1 MKFNAVSSNFIKFNQ
16 IAKFPER
23 LKELKSMMRALGF
36 SDAKMEELQIRFQEL
51 DRTGKITREVCK
63 KKNCGLEEDPFLL
76 ESVSLFARFELAL
89 IRHDVDLASG
99 IKQRMAQIGQKQ
111 DLSSHP
117 DRVKNLKA
125 CLEKRGFSQSK
136 LDGFDKT
143 FQRLLR
149 ERGEQIV

>member
-1 MKFNAVSSNFIKFNQ
+1 
-16 IAKFPER
+16 
-23 LKELKSMMRALGF
+23 MRARGF

-63 KKNCGLEEDPFLL
+63 NKNCGLEEDPFLL

-99 IKQRMAQIGQKQ
+99 IKQRIAQIGQKQ
-111 DLSSHP
+111 NLSSNP
-117 DRVKNLKA
+117 DRVKDLKA
-125 CLEKRGFSQSK
+125 CLEKGGFSQSK

>member
-1 MKFNAVSSNFIKFNQ
+1 
-16 IAKFPER
+16 
-23 LKELKSMMRALGF
+23 MRARGF

-63 KKNCGLEEDPFLL
+63 NKNCGLEEDPFLL

-149 ERGEQIV
+149 EHGEQIV

>member
-1 MKFNAVSSNFIKFNQ
+1 
-16 IAKFPER
+16 
-23 LKELKSMMRALGF
+23 MRARGF

-63 KKNCGLEEDPFLL
+63 NKNCGLEEDPFLL

-111 DLSSHP
+111 NLSSNP

-136 LDGFDKT
+136 LDGLDET

>member
-1 MKFNAVSSNFIKFNQ
+1 
-16 IAKFPER
+16 
-23 LKELKSMMRALGF
+23 MRARGF

-63 KKNCGLEEDPFLL
+63 NKNCGLEEDPFLL
-76 ESVSLFARFELAL
+76 ECVSLFARFELAL

-99 IKQRMAQIGQKQ
+99 IKQRMAHIGQKQ
-111 DLSSHP
+111 NLSSNP
-117 DRVKNLKA
+117 DRVKDLKA

>member
-1 MKFNAVSSNFIKFNQ
+1 
-16 IAKFPER
+16 
-23 LKELKSMMRALGF
+23 MRARGF

-63 KKNCGLEEDPFLL
+63 KKNCGLEEDQFLL

-111 DLSSHP
+111 NLSSNP

>member
-1 MKFNAVSSNFIKFNQ
+1 
-16 IAKFPER
+16 
-23 LKELKSMMRALGF
+23 MMRARGF